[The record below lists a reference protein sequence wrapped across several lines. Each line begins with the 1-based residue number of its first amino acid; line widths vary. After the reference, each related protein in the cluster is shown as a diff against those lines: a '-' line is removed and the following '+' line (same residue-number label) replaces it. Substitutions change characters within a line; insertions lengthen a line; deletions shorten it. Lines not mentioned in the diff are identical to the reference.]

1 MGMNLSRL
9 QELVKDREAGHAAV
23 QWSQRVGHNLP
34 TEKQQQLVLKKG
46 EKNPDLYT
54 HIYSFIK
61 YVLVVM

>member
-1 MGMNLSRL
+1 MNLSRL